1 MTDEAPS
8 RWRVRPRDVPALAL
22 WLAGLAVLFIG
33 SMLAARLLMG
43 DGLSRVPVYVALIA
57 GGYVLAVLVHESGH
71 VLAALCSRMHIVQC
85 TFHRFE
91 AMRLRSGWRVRRGP
105 RGPKPAAS
113 VRTFPRADNQSPR
126 PWLVVAAAGPL
137 ASALLAATMAG
148 IAPAFPIVALQ
159 PWLWGMAGYSGAQC
173 VMALLPSVIEGRL
186 SDGQIMRLQWSRSP
200 EHAFELLVARRFGA
214 MIDGVRA
221 SQVGAHDRQAMRDA
235 DPLAGPLFVA
245 SMELDEAMEAG
256 EWSRAVVAADALDA
270 LIEAFPQPEA
280 VRAKVSLVLLECGL
294 VRTLASGDAVPLEAS
309 MAGLTPQARDDA
321 SWDSPWV
328 IPRCEAVL
336 AFLRGDA
343 AGARA
348 ALAVSA
354 QHAHDTVYASVRAT
368 EASVRAHIER
378 WAASRTA

>member
-8 RWRVRPRDVPALAL
+8 RWRVRLRDVPALAL
-22 WLAGLAVLFIG
+22 WLAGLLGLFLG
-33 SMLAARLLMG
+33 SMVAARLLMG

-71 VLAALCSRMHIVQC
+71 ALAALCSRMHVVQC

-91 AMRLRSGWRVRRGP
+91 AMRLRAGWRVRRGP

-126 PWLVVAAAGPL
+126 PWLIVAAAGPL
-137 ASALLAATMAG
+137 ASLLLAATMAG
-148 IAPAFPIVALQ
+148 LALAFPITALQ
-159 PWLWGMAGYSGAQC
+159 PWLWGMAGYAGAQC

-200 EHAFELLVARRFGA
+200 EHAFERLVARRFGA

-221 SQVGAHDRQAMRDA
+221 SQVGARDREAIRAA
-235 DPLAGPLFVA
+235 DPFAGPLFVA

-256 EWSRAVVAADALDA
+256 DWSRAVVAADAADA
-270 LIEAFPQPEA
+270 LIDAFPEAEA
-280 VRAKVSLVLLECGL
+280 VRGKVPLLLLECGL
-294 VRTLASGDAVPLEAS
+294 VRTLESGAAAPLEAS
-309 MAGLTPQARDDA
+309 MAGLTPGARDDA
-321 SWDSPWV
+321 SWDSPWI

-336 AFLRGDA
+336 AFLCGDA

-348 ALAVSA
+348 ALALSA
-354 QHAHDTVYASVRAT
+354 RHADDTVYASVRAT

-378 WAASRTA
+378 WAASEAA